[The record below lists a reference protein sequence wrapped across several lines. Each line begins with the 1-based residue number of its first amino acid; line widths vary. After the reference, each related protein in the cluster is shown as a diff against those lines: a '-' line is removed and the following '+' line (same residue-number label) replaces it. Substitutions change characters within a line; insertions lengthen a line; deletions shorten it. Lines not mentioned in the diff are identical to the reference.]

1 MLISCGRWAGF
12 VEEAAH
18 ENYFVRALCVM
29 KPPTVKGW
37 SMGFADNGTTQ
48 GVIDESGQ
56 ATRNNYFIECVSVE
70 PRTYQTAL

>member
-1 MLISCGRWAGF
+1 
-12 VEEAAH
+12 
-18 ENYFVRALCVM
+18 
-29 KPPTVKGW
+29 
-37 SMGFADNGTTQ
+37 MGFADNGTTQ